1 MLESLFNKVAD
12 LQGETPKD
20 FSTVVYGTPPVAVS
34 LSKLKSIYLNSS
46 CCRCIV
52 HFVLVIN
59 RFFIFSVIFYLERL
73 VKMFVSS
80 NLTA

>member
-34 LSKLKSIYLNSS
+34 LSKVKSIYLNSS

-52 HFVLVIN
+52 HFVLSDEQI
-59 RFFIFSVIFYLERL
+59 FLYSQLSFILNV
-73 VKMFVSS
+73 
-80 NLTA
+80 